1 MQKNTQAKE
10 INFCWLHV
18 GARSSL
24 LDEDTERTLVKTGA
38 TMNGNVEPMAKH
50 GWPQLDLL
58 GCALVDVNITYES
71 FA

>member
-1 MQKNTQAKE
+1 M
-10 INFCWLHV
+10 
-18 GARSSL
+18 

-71 FA
+71 LA